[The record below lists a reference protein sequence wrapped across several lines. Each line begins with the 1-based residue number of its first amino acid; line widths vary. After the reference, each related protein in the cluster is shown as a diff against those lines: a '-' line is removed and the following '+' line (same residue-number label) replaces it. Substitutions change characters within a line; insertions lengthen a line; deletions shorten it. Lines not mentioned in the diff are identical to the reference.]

1 MQLPRPSQGN
11 SRSIIARLERAFGRQ
26 PSRNIAAE
34 RRGKQPL
41 TRIASALDPVG
52 FAFEFLG
59 TERAALEKV
68 ADLVRGK
75 DACARAPPPRTP
87 RIGLQAGYQVRPRA
101 TCPPSPRIIRHA
113 VDHLVDKPLSLK
125 AASNQRDKVLG
136 PQPYCEPARINGAI
150 RNVANFGYRKT
161 PRPYL
166 KA

>member
-1 MQLPRPSQGN
+1 MQLPRPSNGS

-75 DACARAPPPRTP
+75 ERLRRERLHRKRLGLAFMPVTKFGRAR
-87 RIGLQAGYQVRPRA
+87 LVS
-101 TCPPSPRIIRHA
+101 PSPRIIRHA

-150 RNVANFGYRKT
+150 RNVADLDTEKRLGRI
-161 PRPYL
+161 
-166 KA
+166 